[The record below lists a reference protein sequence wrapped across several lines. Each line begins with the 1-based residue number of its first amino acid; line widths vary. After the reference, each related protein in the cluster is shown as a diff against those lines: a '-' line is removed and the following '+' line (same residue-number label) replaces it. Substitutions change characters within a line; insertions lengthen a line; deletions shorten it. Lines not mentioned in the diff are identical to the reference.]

1 MAFCHRMTVAAL
13 APCLLIVIA
22 ETSASNGGAKLTSVP
37 ISLELQGPVKQVAK
51 IIREDQ
57 EL

>member
-22 ETSASNGGAKLTSVP
+22 ETASNGGAKLTSVP